1 MEDNKGL
8 VLFYFV
14 LVRFEVSKITYIFTG
29 WAAGFRIL
37 TEITDQSSPQ
47 TPQAQPFP
55 RPHHAASR
63 RLFGSPSG
71 SFRLS
76 SVCLFSDILF
86 IQHCFPL
93 WGRKLTIFFF
103 KILKIFSLSPSRWIK
118 TAGKIKRDL
127 KPRRERRALEEGVCL
142 WPLQQAALWRH
153 PHSWTARDALN
164 EACHFL
170 QREAGPLNPHGN
182 VGGLLWRHS
191 VSSHSGTALGL
202 APQKAGCL
210 LFK

>member
-29 WAAGFRIL
+29 WASGFRIL

-47 TPQAQPFP
+47 TPQAQPSP

-93 WGRKLTIFFF
+93 WGRKLTIYFF

-127 KPRRERRALEEGVCL
+127 KLRRERRALEEGVCL
-142 WPLQQAALWRH
+142 WPLQQAALASPTFLDSPWR
-153 PHSWTARDALN
+153 PERSLSFPPTGGRAVKPSR
-164 EACHFL
+164 
-170 QREAGPLNPHGN
+170 QRG
-182 VGGLLWRHS
+182 W
-191 VSSHSGTALGL
+191 
-202 APQKAGCL
+202 APVKT
-210 LFK
+210 